1 MDISPSLTS
10 PEFKIAFYV
19 GNLPI
24 YWYAILSII
33 GYFTAIC
40 IFLIVT
46 YKRYK
51 IPFDVAFYYIFFAI
65 PMIIIG
71 ARVWSYIIGNN
82 DIKDIKQFFNF
93 RDGGLAVQGG
103 VLFGV
108 ITALVYFPL
117 MLRKPKYHVRVYEDG
132 EVYIKQPSMWI
143 YADAIIPTIL
153 IGQAIGRWG
162 NFFNGEIYGAAVDP
176 NSLFWLKTM
185 MPNVYD
191 HMVLNN
197 VYYQPLFL
205 YESFLNIVTFIL
217 IYGLLAELRE
227 FRVGTIASLYF
238 IDYGIIRF
246 ITESLRATGF
256 RFVGTYVLN
265 SLFMIGGI
273 ILFICCQW
281 VFPKYRDHKNYLF
294 VKDFLLWSINKSKLE
309 KPSYKSDYYSRK
321 ESSKIYFA
329 NR

>member
-1 MDISPSLTS
+1 MTKVVETLTS
-10 PEFKIAFYV
+10 EQFRIAFTIA
-19 GNLPI
+19 GLPI
-24 YWYAILSII
+24 YWYAIFTII
-33 GYFTAIC
+33 GYFSAIC

-46 YKRYK
+46 HKRYK
-51 IPFDVAFYYIFFAI
+51 VPFEVAFYYIFFAI
-65 PMIIIG
+65 PMIILG
-71 ARVWSYIIGNN
+71 ARTWSYIIGDST
-82 DIKDIKQFFNF
+82 DIAQFFNI
-93 RDGGLAVQGG
+93 RTGGLAVQGG

-108 ITALVYFPL
+108 ITALIYFPL

-162 NFFNGEIYGAAVDP
+162 NFFNGEIYGAAVSASD
-176 NSLFWLKTM
+176 LYWLKVM
-185 MPNVYD
+185 MPGVFD
-191 HMVLNN
+191 HMVLRG

-217 IYGLLAELRE
+217 IYGLLAEIRE

-246 ITESLRATGF
+246 ITESLRDPGF
-256 RFVGTYVLN
+256 RYLGTYILN
-265 SLFMIGGI
+265 GLFMGGGI

-281 VFPKYRDHKNYLF
+281 IFPIFRGQRNYLF
-294 VKDFLLWSINKSKLE
+294 ARDYLGWLLFNTPSE
-309 KPSYKSDYYSRK
+309 KPSYKSSYYSRK
-321 ESSKIYFA
+321 ESNKIYFA

>member
-1 MDISPSLTS
+1 MGSLTS
-10 PEFKIAFYV
+10 EAFRVAFYI

-33 GYFTAIC
+33 GYFSAIC
-40 IFLIVT
+40 IFLVVT

-51 IPFDVAFYYIFFAI
+51 VPFEVAFYYIFFAI
-65 PMIIIG
+65 PMIILG
-71 ARVWSYIIGNN
+71 ARIWSYVIG
-82 DIKDIKQFFNF
+82 DAKDITQFFNF
-93 RDGGLAVQGG
+93 RTGGLAVQGG

-108 ITALVYFPL
+108 LTALVYFPL
-117 MLRKPKYHVRVYEDG
+117 MLRRPKYHVRVYEDG

-162 NFFNGEIYGAAVDP
+162 NFFNGEIYGAAVSASD
-176 NSLFWLKTM
+176 LYWLKLM
-185 MPNVYD
+185 MPGVFD
-191 HMVLNN
+191 HMVLNG

-217 IYGLLAELRE
+217 IYGLLAEIRE
-227 FRVGTIASLYF
+227 LRVGTIASLYF

-246 ITESLRATGF
+246 ITESLRDASF
-256 RFVGTYVLN
+256 RFTGTYILN

-273 ILFICCQW
+273 TLFICCQW
-281 VFPKYRDHKNYLF
+281 VFPKYRGQKNYLF
-294 VKDFLLWSINKSKLE
+294 AKDYLVWFFHKSTQE
-309 KPSYKSDYYSRK
+309 KPSYKSSYYSRK
-321 ESSKIYFA
+321 ESNKIYFA